1 MKSQSLDPAGRRP
14 PNIKKN
20 SDLFNVQFNEVSQ
33 SQHEILFTVQN
44 ILIKKYR
51 VRNKIIISF
60 DVNLRMTCT
69 VS

>member
-20 SDLFNVQFNEVSQ
+20 SDLFNVQSNEVNQ

-44 ILIKKYR
+44 ILMKCR
-51 VRNKIIISF
+51 VRSNIIISF